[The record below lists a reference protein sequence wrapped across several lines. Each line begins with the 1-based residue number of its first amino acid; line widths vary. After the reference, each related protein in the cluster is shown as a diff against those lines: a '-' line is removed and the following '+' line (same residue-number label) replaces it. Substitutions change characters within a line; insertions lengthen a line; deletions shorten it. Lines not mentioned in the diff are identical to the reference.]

1 MIADPKAELTTS
13 LRRNL
18 LAGSTAALL
27 LFGGVG
33 GWAAGTELS
42 GAVIATGSLVVDG
55 NVKRVQHSTGGIV
68 ANLPVREGQ
77 FVAAGETIV
86 TLDPVIPKANLAAIS
101 KSLVQLYAREA
112 RLEAEL
118 KGLPSVQTPSEL
130 RTRLSGPDAE
140 MAMATERRLF
150 EDRRVSRTGQKA
162 RLREQ
167 VVQQQQQIEGFDVQQ
182 KAKSEEIKLI
192 DAELDGIRQLYEKG
206 LTTLNRVNTLER
218 NATRLHGERGAL
230 ISSIA
235 SSKGRISEIE
245 LQFLQ
250 VDQTMR
256 AEAAAEI
263 RDVENKQSELVE
275 QEIKAREMMR
285 QVEIKA
291 PITGVIHR
299 LSIHTVGGVIS
310 PAEVLMEIVPQS
322 GDLVA
327 EARIAPQDID
337 QVMIGQKALLRL
349 SAFNRNTT
357 PELSGS
363 VIRVSADL
371 EIDQKSGAGF
381 YRAAISIPESERA
394 RLSELELV
402 PGMPVEAFVQTG
414 RRTVLSYLTKPVRDH
429 AARAF
434 RED

>member
-1 MIADPKAELTTS
+1 MTDDLKTVLTRS

-18 LAGSTAALL
+18 MAGGAAALL

-33 GWAAGTELS
+33 GWAAGTDLT
-42 GAVIATGSLVVDG
+42 GAVIATGVLVVDG
-55 NVKRVQHSTGGIV
+55 NVKRVQHSSGGIV
-68 ANLPVREGQ
+68 ASLPVREGQ
-77 FVAAGETIV
+77 YVVAGETIV
-86 TLDPVIPKANLAAIS
+86 TLDPVIPQANLAAIS
-101 KSLVQLYAREA
+101 KALVQLYTREA

-118 KGLPSVQTPSEL
+118 KGLSSVPSPAEL
-130 RTRLSGPDAE
+130 RARLSAPE
-140 MAMATERRLF
+140 IEQAMATEQRLF
-150 EDRRVSRTGQKA
+150 EDRRVSRAGQKA

-167 VVQQQQQIEGFDVQQ
+167 IVQQQQQISGFDVQQ
-182 KAKSEEIKLI
+182 KSKADEIKLI
-192 DAELDGIRQLYEKG
+192 EAELDGVRQLYGKG
-206 LTTLNRVNTLER
+206 LTTLNRLNTLER
-218 NATRLHGERGAL
+218 NATRLHGERGQL

-235 SSKGRISEIE
+235 SSRGRIAEIE
-245 LQFLQ
+245 LQLLQ

-256 AEAAAEI
+256 AEAATEI
-263 RDVENKQSELVE
+263 RDVENRQAELVE
-275 QEIKAREMMR
+275 QEIKAKDQMR

-291 PITGVIHR
+291 PVTGAIHR
-299 LSIHTVGGVIS
+299 LSVHTIGGVIS

-327 EARIAPQDID
+327 EARLAPQDID
-337 QVMIGQKALLRL
+337 QVIVGQKAILRL

-371 EIDQKSGAGF
+371 EVDQKSGIAF

-394 RLSELELV
+394 RLPDLELV
-402 PGMPVEAFVQTG
+402 PGMPVEAFIQTG
-414 RRTVLSYLTKPVRDH
+414 QRTVLSYLTKPVRDH

>member
-1 MIADPKAELTTS
+1 MTADPKAELTNS

-18 LAGSTAALL
+18 MAGGAAAIL

-68 ANLPVREGQ
+68 ADLPVREGQ

-86 TLDPVIPKANLAAIS
+86 TLDPVIPQANLAAIS
-101 KSLVQLYAREA
+101 KALVQLYAREG

-118 KGLPSVQTPSEL
+118 NGLTSVLTPVEL
-130 RTRLSGPDAE
+130 RGRLSAADAE
-140 MAMATERRLF
+140 VAMATERRLF

-167 VVQQQQQIEGFDVQQ
+167 IVQQQQQIAGFDVQQ
-182 KAKSEEIKLI
+182 KSKADEINLI
-192 DAELDGIRQLYEKG
+192 NAELDGVRQLYQKG

-218 NATRLHGERGAL
+218 NAARLHGERGQL

-245 LQFLQ
+245 LQLLQ
-250 VDQTMR
+250 IDQTMR

-263 RDVENKQSELVE
+263 RDVENKQAELVE

-291 PITGVIHR
+291 PITGAIHR
-299 LSIHTVGGVIS
+299 LSVHTVGGVIS

-337 QVMIGQKALLRL
+337 QVMVGQAALLRM

-371 EIDQKSGAGF
+371 EVDQKSGLGF
-381 YRAAISIPESERA
+381 YRAAVSIPGGERA
-394 RLSELELV
+394 RLSNLELV
-402 PGMPVEAFVQTG
+402 PGMPVEAFIQTG
-414 RRTVLSYLTKPVRDH
+414 QRTVLSYLTKPVRDH